1 VEPLL
6 VIYQKY
12 GLQLWCFLLLL
23 IIAMGVWLMLLYR
36 QIRQLRHR
44 YAGLVTGADGK
55 DLGELLS
62 MYVEQMG
69 LAASKADQLTK
80 TSEDLGRRLTNSI
93 GRLGLVRFNA
103 FEGTGG
109 EQSFALALLDD
120 GGNGLVLSSLQGR
133 TESRLY
139 AKPVREWDST
149 HSLSVEERVAIDQA
163 RQSEVDRAPQL

>member
-44 YAGLVTGADGK
+44 YAALVTSADGK
-55 DLGELLS
+55 ELGDLLS

-69 LAASKADQLTK
+69 LAASRADQLTK
-80 TSEDLGRRLTNSI
+80 TSEELGTRLTSSI
-93 GRLGLVRFNA
+93 RRLGLVRFNA

-120 GGNGLVLSSLQGR
+120 GGNGVVLSSLQGR

-149 HSLSVEERVAIDQA
+149 HSLSVEERDAIGQA
-163 RQSEVDRAPQL
+163 RQSEVDREPQL